1 MRLVCSEDGVIA
13 QKSLN
18 KVILRDLETLPIIQS
33 GQNVCKLLVYDGS
46 HCLKR
51 SKQLVDVDLT

>member
-33 GQNVCKLLVYDGS
+33 GQNVCKLLVHDGS